1 MGKACD
7 QIQMLV
13 DVVPAVDMMGNLSYF
28 CDICFSPDCRK
39 RVRIGGLDS
48 YFQLNQSRTHGR
60 KEVQL
65 LLIQKICCDFKME
78 VRNAV
83 VIFPDKLPDCHG
95 VGFFTVKGAV
105 HKLYLRYSGI

>member
-48 YFQLNQSRTHGR
+48 YFQLNQSRKKGGPAPPDP
-60 KEVQL
+60 EDL
-65 LLIQKICCDFKME
+65 LRFQ
-78 VRNAV
+78 N
-83 VIFPDKLPDCHG
+83 G
-95 VGFFTVKGAV
+95 
-105 HKLYLRYSGI
+105 SS